1 MRSVTVPISKPF
13 VAAVSFALLLVVP
26 VNPLTAARDTAWTEA
41 GTKNGIALA
50 FRDDP
55 ALAVREVRATADLPF
70 PAKQIFSVVC
80 DFSQYQTLVPG
91 VQEVRL
97 LGGQMPTDYEV
108 YLRYSPRFVVVA
120 ARDVAIRVQGRPDE
134 AGSLG
139 CQWSELVDRIPP
151 RNGTVRMPLLR
162 GSWAIEARDI
172 TSSRVVYQVAAK
184 PGGSLPGWLV
194 RRGSVNALPDVIEQV
209 KRCLERASK
218 SQADAVSC
226 RE

>member
-1 MRSVTVPISKPF
+1 MTVPIPTPQMPAAWF
-13 VAAVSFALLLVVP
+13 VFLLLAAVR
-26 VNPLTAARDTAWTEA
+26 PLIAVGDTAWTEA

-55 ALAVREVRATADLPF
+55 ALQVREVRATADLPF

-80 DFSQYQTLVPG
+80 DFSQYRALVPG

-97 LGGQMPTDYEV
+97 LGGQMPADYEV

-120 ARDVAIRVQGRPDE
+120 ARDVAIRVQRRDDE
-134 AGSLG
+134 TGSLG
-139 CQWSELVDRIPP
+139 CEWSELTDRIPL
-151 RNGTVRMPLLR
+151 RSGTVRMPLLR
-162 GSWAIEARDI
+162 GSWAIEARD
-172 TSSRVVYQVAAK
+172 TRKSRIVYQVAAK

-194 RRGSVNALPDVIEQV
+194 RRGSVNALADVIEQV
-209 KRCLERASK
+209 KRCLERAST
-218 SQADAVSC
+218 SQADVVSC